1 MSQQGSA
8 VTTTSEFW
16 ADVEVFEV
24 KTGFSEK
31 RREIGEEHSEAH
43 GTVSLKGQNDFSG
56 RFRSEQG

>member
-1 MSQQGSA
+1 

-31 RREIGEEHSEAH
+31 RREIGEEHGEAH
-43 GTVSLKGQNDFSG
+43 GTVFFKGQNDFSG
-56 RFRSEQG
+56 RPGSEQG